1 MRKRNKEKRQALA
14 CRFCMFSQKSG
25 NPHIEVV
32 SVKIAGRILALLLT
46 AVMLTGCGRR
56 QALAVVVERVDV
68 VCAYGETT
76 LLRSYSQSRKMTALL
91 SYLQWLA
98 PKHKA
103 DCDPAALPGDVYQL
117 TLFLSDGGKT
127 VYRQKTNGYLQ
138 KNDGPWESIDPEKGA
153 VLHTLLEE
161 MESD

>member
-1 MRKRNKEKRQALA
+1 MKK
-14 CRFCMFSQKSG
+14 
-25 NPHIEVV
+25 
-32 SVKIAGRILALLLT
+32 AGMILALLQVV
-46 AVMLTGCGRR
+46 AMLAGCGKR

-68 VCAYGETT
+68 VCVYGEET
-76 LLRSYSQSRKMTALL
+76 LLRTYSQSRKMTALL
-91 SYLQWLA
+91 SYIQWLA

-138 KNDGPWESIDPEKGA
+138 KNNGPWENIDPKKGA